1 MASDLWDP
9 LTLNYRRL
17 LRHFITKLDILNSN
31 IKQVMGIYS
40 LIVFRMSESGFKRW
54 MQWVIEQVSACP

>member
-1 MASDLWDP
+1 
-9 LTLNYRRL
+9 
-17 LRHFITKLDILNSN
+17 
-31 IKQVMGIYS
+31 MGIYS